1 MSWDDAEPTARTPQN
16 PAAPDNPQET
26 PSADPGASI
35 PPASTGLP
43 PADSPSLASAEP
55 GSTGTAPAAPVG
67 GSGDPT
73 LTDATLADA
82 AAAITAPTPVTPA
95 AAAAWPPP
103 ATPPAAA
110 PAMGPVATLAPPVV
124 GAGAAPI
131 PAPGSS
137 SAYQQSGRSTT
148 QRSFGQPDPQEPGFR
163 PAYPGQAWPTQQ
175 PTYTPP
181 PPLDWHQQQ
190 ARAYTPVPPQKSSK
204 VISLAAVVALIV
216 GLIAGAGAAAAVVA
230 LDNNGVV
237 DDQSGPPIGQGAD
250 PKVKTGS
257 VSSVAQAL
265 LPSVVQLKVEGAD
278 DSNATGSGFV
288 IDGSGHILTNN
299 HVVSAAASGG
309 SIQVVTQKGKTS
321 TARLVGRSP
330 AYDLAVVQVVGVDAP
345 AVKFGQSAAAIVG
358 QDVVAIGSPLGLAG
372 TVTSGIVSAKNR
384 PVTAG
389 GEGEISYIN
398 ALQTDAAI
406 NPGNSGGPLVDMEG
420 QVIGVNSAIATVR
433 GAEPGSSGNIGL
445 GFAIPIDQA
454 RRTAQQ
460 LIASGQASYPVIGA
474 NVDMQFE
481 GGARVSEVTPGSPAQ
496 RAGLRTGDVITQI
509 NSQPVDSAEALIVAI
524 RSHRPGESVRLDFER
539 AGKPRQVAVTLGQ
552 QTG

>member
-1 MSWDDAEPTARTPQN
+1 
-16 PAAPDNPQET
+16 
-26 PSADPGASI
+26 
-35 PPASTGLP
+35 
-43 PADSPSLASAEP
+43 
-55 GSTGTAPAAPVG
+55 
-67 GSGDPT
+67 
-73 LTDATLADA
+73 
-82 AAAITAPTPVTPA
+82 
-95 AAAAWPPP
+95 
-103 ATPPAAA
+103 
-110 PAMGPVATLAPPVV
+110 MGPVATLAPPVV

-137 SAYQQSGRSTT
+137 SAYQQSGGRSTT
-148 QRSFGQPDPQEPGFR
+148 QRSFGKPDPQEPGFR

-250 PKVKTGS
+250 PKIKTGS

-345 AVKFGQSAAAIVG
+345 AVKFGQTAAAIVG

-539 AGKPRQVAVTLGQ
+539 AGKPRQVTVTLGQ